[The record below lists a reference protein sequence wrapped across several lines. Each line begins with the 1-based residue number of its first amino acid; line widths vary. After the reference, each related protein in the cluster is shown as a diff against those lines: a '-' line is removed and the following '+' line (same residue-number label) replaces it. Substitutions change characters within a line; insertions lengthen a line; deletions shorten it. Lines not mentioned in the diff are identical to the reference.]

1 MTEDDLI
8 ARFFAPL
15 AGAGG
20 LGLKDDA
27 ACVSPPPGCDLV
39 VTVDA
44 LVAGVH
50 FFPDD
55 PPDSIARK
63 ALGVN
68 LSDLAAK
75 AADPMGYVLALALPE
90 GTDDAF
96 LSAFASGLGRA
107 GLDHRIAL
115 LGGDTVR
122 TPGPLTVSVTAFGV
136 VPGGRMVPRTG
147 ALPGDLVAVTGTV
160 GDAALGLLSRTRPEL
175 FGADGPPAAAAAHL
189 RDRYLHP
196 QPRNRLAPALR
207 MYARAAM
214 DVSDGLAGDCAK
226 MLRASGASGMID
238 VGAAPFSPA
247 AQAVIGEP
255 ALFEAAVTGGDD
267 YEILLTLPPENWE
280 SFRRDA
286 ESEGIAV
293 TAIGR
298 VEEGDAPLR
307 LLRRGVPFTPAKTSF
322 SHF

>member
-15 AGAGG
+15 AGAGA

-27 ACVSPPPGCDLV
+27 ACVTPPPGCDLV

-50 FFPDD
+50 FFADD

-75 AADPMGYVLALALPE
+75 AADPLGYVLALALPT
-90 GTDDAF
+90 GTDETF
-96 LSAFASGLGRA
+96 LSTFASGLGHA
-107 GLDHRIAL
+107 GMDHRIAL

-122 TPGPLTVSVTAFGV
+122 TPGPLTISVTAFGA
-136 VPGGRMVPRTG
+136 VPTGRMVPRTG
-147 ALPGDLVAVTGTV
+147 ARPGDLIAVTGTV
-160 GDAALGLLSRTRPEL
+160 GDAALGLLLRTRPEL
-175 FGADGPPAAAAAHL
+175 FGERAPNATFAAHL

-196 QPRNRLAPALR
+196 QPRNRLARALR
-207 MYARAAM
+207 THARAAM

-226 MLRASGASGMID
+226 MLRASGVTGILD
-238 VGAAPFSPA
+238 LGAAPFSPA
-247 AQAVIGEP
+247 ARAAVAEA

-267 YEILLTLPPENWE
+267 YEILLTLPPENWDA
-280 SFRRDA
+280 FRQDA
-286 ESEGIAV
+286 DSEGIPV

-298 VEEGDAPLR
+298 VEEGSEPLR
-307 LLRRGVPFTPAKTSF
+307 LLRRGLPFVPARGSF